1 MHHTAN
7 AHSTPFR
14 TTSLDPLH
22 EPETVTT
29 AGECPFLGR
38 VTRVSRALVTSL
50 ALAFGAQRGQSQNVA
65 MDAHTLNDIGL
76 TQAEAAQWGPLN
88 RHMPRPWGQTD
99 TLN

>member
-14 TTSLDPLH
+14 TTSLEPLR
-22 EPETVTT
+22 EPETVRP

-50 ALAFGAQRGQSQNVA
+50 ASAFGPQRGQSQDVA
-65 MDAHTLNDIGL
+65 MDEHTLNDIGL
-76 TQAEAAQWGPLN
+76 THAEAAQWGPLG
-88 RHMPRPWGQTD
+88 RHTPRPWGQAD

>member
-14 TTSLDPLH
+14 TTSLEPLH
-22 EPETVTT
+22 EPEIVTQ

-50 ALAFGAQRGQSQNVA
+50 ALAFGAHRGQSQNVA

-76 TQAEAAQWGPLN
+76 THAEAAQWGPVS